1 MKVQKAPGD
10 HTRRA
15 ADAAL
20 RCIAYGA
27 MAKAFAYPK
36 PGTRTDLLEMLESV
50 QPDAAVLGESAA
62 EACAAAIEALRRL
75 RDAELEAEYLAI
87 FTHVCSADC
96 NPCETSYLCK
106 HLFQVSQSLAE
117 LSGFY
122 RAFGVEPNGE
132 RADHFSVELE
142 FLSYL
147 VYREAGEEMRG
158 EEERAEESRQAR
170 RLFFERHIG
179 RWFKTLLFLVRRKA
193 GQGPY
198 HAIAEFCEALLSSDA
213 ALLDAP
219 AAERTHIGD
228 LPLPVWEVD
237 APRARQRR
245 EQAR

>member
-1 MKVQKAPGD
+1 MRAQKAPSD

-36 PGTRTDLLEMLESV
+36 PGTRADLIELMESI
-50 QPDAAVLGESAA
+50 QPDAATLGETATAGCSAVV
-62 EACAAAIEALRRL
+62 ESLRGL
-75 RDAELEAEYLAI
+75 RDAELEAEYLGI
-87 FTHVCSADC
+87 FAHVCSADC

-106 HLFQVSQSLAE
+106 HLFQVSQALAE
-117 LSGFY
+117 LNGFY
-122 RAFGVEPNGE
+122 RAFGVEPSGE

-147 VYREAGEEMRG
+147 AYREAGEEMRG

-170 RLFFERHIG
+170 RLFLERHIG
-179 RWFKTLLFLVRRKA
+179 RWFKTFLFLVRRKA
-193 GQGPY
+193 PQGPY
-198 HAIAEFCEALLSSDA
+198 HAAADFCEALLSSDA
-213 ALLDAP
+213 TFLGAP
-219 AAERTHIGD
+219 AAECTHIGN

-237 APRARQRR
+237 APKRQQPR